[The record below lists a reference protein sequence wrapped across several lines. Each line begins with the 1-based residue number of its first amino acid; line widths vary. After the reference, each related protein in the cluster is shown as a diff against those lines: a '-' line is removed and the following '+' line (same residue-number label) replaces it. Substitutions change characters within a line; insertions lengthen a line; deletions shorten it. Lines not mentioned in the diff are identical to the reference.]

1 MHHSAQK
8 KQTSA
13 EAERKRDAETG
24 RRHRDEGEPD
34 TVCARDLDTVNNM
47 KNWRGKLSKVSLDQL
62 SA

>member
-24 RRHRDEGEPD
+24 EPD
-34 TVCARDLDTVNNM
+34 TVCARDLDTVNDM
-47 KNWRGKLSKVSLDQL
+47 KNWRGKLSKGSLDQL